1 MANSPVAIHASGN
14 KARPDNFPVIEQL
27 KSIVG
32 PRHVLTKPGS
42 TLRYRRGFRFG
53 NGPALAVVRPGNLVE
68 QWRVL
73 KACIAAN
80 KIIIVQAAN
89 TGLTG
94 GSTPDGCDYDRDI
107 VIVSTLRITK
117 IRLINEGRQVICHS
131 GATLMQLEKALKP
144 LGREPHSVIGSSC
157 IGASVLGGICNNSGG
172 ALIRRGPAF
181 TQFALFARVD
191 ETGAIGL
198 VNHLGVNL
206 GDDPEKILDIL
217 DRDAITESDIEY
229 NSSLSASDHEY
240 AQHVRDFAADT
251 PARFNADPMRLYEA
265 SGSAGKVMI
274 FAVRL
279 DTFAKEEQTKVFYI
293 GTNDPAE
300 LTKIRRHM
308 LAHFKDLPIY
318 AEYLHR
324 GAFDIAERYGKDTFL
339 TIQYLGADWLPRLFT
354 LKGRFDALASRLK
367 VIPSNLSDKILQG
380 ISRIFPNHL
389 PKKLKEYRDKYAH
402 HLVLKMSG
410 DGIRDARGFLESN
423 FPSAQGDFFECTDD
437 EGEKAFL
444 HRFVA
449 AGAGVRY
456 RAVHRQQVEDMVALD
471 VALRRNDLDWFE
483 TLPDEIASPILHK
496 LYYGHFFC
504 HVFHQDYIVRK
515 GHNALELEHQMW
527 RLLDARGAQFPAEHN
542 FGHLYYAKSELINHY
557 KNLDPCNCFNPG
569 IGHTSKR
576 TRWHDEGHR
585 ELHHGEHEAAIRSP
599 EGVHQEAAAKAASVQ
614 RTCTPF
620 Q

>member
-1 MANSPVAIHASGN
+1 MASSPVVFQSQGN
-14 KARPDNFPVIEQL
+14 DARPDNTRFIQQL
-27 KSIVG
+27 RSIVG
-32 PRHVLTKPGS
+32 PRYVLTKPES
-42 TLRYRRGFRFG
+42 TLRYRMGFRFG

-73 KACIAAN
+73 KACVASN
-80 KIIIVQAAN
+80 KIIIMQGAN

-94 GSTPDGCDYDRDI
+94 GSTPDGSDYDRDI
-107 VIVSTLRITK
+107 VIVSTLRIAK
-117 IRLINEGRQVICHS
+117 VRLINEGRQVICHS
-131 GATLMQLEKALKP
+131 GSTLMQLEKALKP

-181 TQFALFARVD
+181 TQFALFARID
-191 ETGAIGL
+191 ETGAIQL

-206 GDDPEKILDIL
+206 GDDPERILDIL
-217 DRDAITESDIEY
+217 DRDAFTEPDIEY

-240 AQHVRDFAADT
+240 AHYVRDFGADT
-251 PARFNADPMRLYEA
+251 PARYNADPKRLFEA

-279 DTFAKEEQTKVFYI
+279 DTFAKEEQTRVFYI

-300 LTKIRRHM
+300 LTRIRCHM

-354 LKGRFDALASRLK
+354 FKGRFDALASQLK
-367 VIPSNLSDKILQG
+367 FVPSNLSDRILQG
-380 ISRIFPNHL
+380 ISRIFPSQL

-402 HLVLKMSG
+402 HLLLKMPG
-410 DGIRDARGFLESN
+410 DGIRDARRFLESL
-423 FPSAQGDFFECTDD
+423 FPSAQGDFFECTDE

-449 AGAGVRY
+449 AGAGIRY
-456 RAVHRQQVEDMVALD
+456 RTIHRHEVEDMIALD
-471 VALRRNDLDWFE
+471 VALRRNDRDWFE
-483 TLPDEIASPILHK
+483 TLPDEIAGSILHK

-515 GHNALELEHQMW
+515 GQNTLELEHQMW

-569 IGHTSKR
+569 IGRTSKR
-576 TRWHDEGHR
+576 AQWQDDRHH
-585 ELHHGEHEAAIRSP
+585 ELHHREHDAATSSQ
-599 EGVHQEAAAKAASVQ
+599 GGAHQEAATKAASVQ
-614 RTCTPF
+614 RTS
-620 Q
+620 

>member
-1 MANSPVAIHASGN
+1 MANSSVVIDAQGN
-14 KARPDNFPVIEQL
+14 NAAPDNAGFIEQL

-32 PRHVLTKPGS
+32 PRHVLTKPES
-42 TLRYRRGFRFG
+42 TLRYRMGFRFG
-53 NGPALAVVRPGNLVE
+53 NGPALAVARPGNLIE

-73 KACIAAN
+73 KACVAAN
-80 KIIIVQAAN
+80 KIIIVQGAN

-94 GSTPDGCDYDRDI
+94 GSTPDGSDYDRDI
-107 VIVSTLRITK
+107 VIVSTLRIAK
-117 IRLINEGRQVICHS
+117 IRLIKEGRQVICYS
-131 GATLMQLEKALKP
+131 GSTLMQLEKALKP

-181 TQFALFARVD
+181 TQFALFARID
-191 ETGAIGL
+191 ETGAIHL

-206 GDDPEKILDIL
+206 GDDPEKILDRL

-251 PARFNADPMRLYEA
+251 PARYNADPKRLFEA

-279 DTFAKEEQTKVFYI
+279 DTFAKDEQTQVFYI

-300 LTKIRRHM
+300 LTKIRCHM
-308 LAHFKDLPIY
+308 LAHVKDLPIY

-324 GAFDIAERYGKDTFL
+324 GAFDIAETYGKDTFL

-354 LKGRFDALASRLK
+354 LKGRFDSLAGRLK
-367 VIPSNLSDKILQG
+367 FLPRNLSDRVMQA

-389 PKKLKEYRDKYAH
+389 PGKLKEYRHKYEH
-402 HLVLKMSG
+402 HLLLKMSG
-410 DGIRDARGFLESN
+410 DGIRDTKQFLESI
-423 FPSAQGDFFECTDD
+423 FPSAQGNSFECTQD

-444 HRFVA
+444 LRFVT

-456 RAVHRQQVEDMVALD
+456 RAVHRREVEDIIALD
-471 VALRRNDLDWFE
+471 VALRRNDRDWFE
-483 TLPDEIASPILHK
+483 ILPDEIASPILHK
-496 LYYGHFFC
+496 IYYGHFFC
-504 HVFHQDYIVRK
+504 HVFHQDYVVRK
-515 GHNALELEHQMW
+515 GHNTLELEHQMW

-542 FGHLYYAKSELINHY
+542 FGHLYYAKSQLVNHY

-569 IGHTSKR
+569 IGCTSKC
-576 TRWHDEGHR
+576 TRWRDDRHP
-585 ELHHGEHEAAIRSP
+585 ELRHERVAESRSSA
-599 EGVHQEAAAKAASVQ
+599 GDHQEAAAQPASVQ
-614 RTCTPF
+614 RTS
-620 Q
+620 

>member
-1 MANSPVAIHASGN
+1 MAGSPVVIHSQGN
-14 KARPDNFPVIEQL
+14 DVRPDNARFIEQL
-27 KSIVG
+27 KSIVD
-32 PRHVLTKPGS
+32 PRHVLTEPES
-42 TLRYRRGFRFG
+42 TPRYRMGFRFG

-73 KACIAAN
+73 KACVASN
-80 KIIIVQAAN
+80 KIIIMQGAN

-94 GSTPDGCDYDRDI
+94 GSTPDGSDYDRDI
-107 VIVSTLRITK
+107 VIVSTLRIAK
-117 IRLINEGRQVICHS
+117 IRLIKEGGQVICYS
-131 GATLMQLEKALKP
+131 GSTLMQLEKALRP

-181 TQFALFARVD
+181 TQFALFARID
-191 ETGAIGL
+191 ETGAIHL

-206 GDDPEKILDIL
+206 GDDPEKILDTL

-240 AQHVRDFAADT
+240 AQHVRNFAADT
-251 PARFNADPMRLYEA
+251 PARYNADPKRLFEA

-300 LTKIRRHM
+300 LTKIRCHM

-324 GAFDIAERYGKDTFL
+324 GAFDIAETYGKDTFL

-354 LKGRFDALASRLK
+354 LKGQFDALASRLK
-367 VIPSNLSDKILQG
+367 FVPSNLSDKILQG
-380 ISRIFPNHL
+380 ISWIFPNHL

-402 HLVLKMSG
+402 HLLLKMSG
-410 DGIRDARGFLESN
+410 DGIRDAQRFLESI
-423 FPSAQGDFFECTDD
+423 FPSAQGAFFECTDD

-456 RAVHRQQVEDMVALD
+456 RAVHRGEVEDMVALD
-471 VALRRNDLDWFE
+471 VALRRNDRDWFE

-515 GHNALELEHQMW
+515 GHNTLELEHQMW

-569 IGHTSKR
+569 IGRTSKR
-576 TRWHDEGHR
+576 TRWDDDRLR
-585 ELHHGEHEAAIRSP
+585 ELHNGEHDAETTIAL
-599 EGVHQEAAAKAASVQ
+599 EM
-614 RTCTPF
+614 
-620 Q
+620 

>member
-1 MANSPVAIHASGN
+1 MASSPVAIHSQGN
-14 KARPDNFPVIEQL
+14 DARPDNTRFIEQL

-32 PRHVLTKPGS
+32 PRHVLTNPES
-42 TLRYRRGFRFG
+42 TLRYRMGFRFG

-73 KACIAAN
+73 KACVAYN
-80 KIIIVQAAN
+80 KIILMQAAN

-107 VIVSTLRITK
+107 VIVSTLRIAR

-131 GATLMQLEKALKP
+131 GSTLIQIEKALKP

-181 TQFALFARVD
+181 TQFALFARID
-191 ETGAIGL
+191 ETGAIQL
-198 VNHLGVNL
+198 VNHIGINL
-206 GDDPEKILDIL
+206 GDDPEVILGKL
-217 DRDAITESDIEY
+217 DRDAFIESDIDY
-229 NSSLSASDHEY
+229 GSTRCASDREY
-240 AQHVRDFAADT
+240 SQHVRDFTAQT
-251 PARFNADPMRLYEA
+251 PARYNADPKRLFEA

-300 LTKIRRHM
+300 LTEIRCHM
-308 LAHFKDLPIY
+308 LAHIKDLPIY

-324 GAFDIAERYGKDTFL
+324 DAFDISETYGKDTLL

-354 LKGRFDALASRLK
+354 LKGRFDTLAGRLK
-367 VIPSNLSDKILQG
+367 FLPRNLSDRILQG
-380 ISRIFPNHL
+380 ISRIFPNQL
-389 PKKLKEYRDKYAH
+389 PGKLKEYRRKYEH
-402 HLVLKMSG
+402 HLLLKMSG
-410 DGIRDARGFLESN
+410 DGIRDTKQFLESI
-423 FPSAQGDFFECTDD
+423 FPSAQGDFFECTHD

-444 HRFVA
+444 LRFVT

-456 RAVHRQQVEDMVALD
+456 RAVHRHEVEDMIALD
-471 VALRRNDLDWFE
+471 VALRRNDREWFE
-483 TLPDEIASPILHK
+483 TLPDELASPILHK
-496 LYYGHFFC
+496 IYYGHFFC

-515 GHNALELEHQMW
+515 GHNTLELEHHMW

-569 IGHTSKR
+569 IGRTSKR
-576 TRWHDEGHR
+576 TWWHDDGHS
-585 ELHHGEHEAAIRSP
+585 ELHHGEHDAETRSS
-599 EGVHQEAAAKAASVQ
+599 EGAHQEAPAKVQ
-614 RTCTPF
+614 RTS
-620 Q
+620 